1 MKYFNPNVIRFLKS
15 LSIKDRR
22 MFLHLVINKNMLM
35 KDNNNL
41 SINMLM
47 HTNCFVFNF
56 DWAYIH
62 RKACKYDKKYENSM

>member
-1 MKYFNPNVIRFLKS
+1 
-15 LSIKDRR
+15 

>member
-1 MKYFNPNVIRFLKS
+1 MKYFNPNVVRFLKS

-22 MFLHLVINKNMLM
+22 MFLHLIINKNMLM
-35 KDNNNL
+35 KDISNL
-41 SINMLM
+41 AISMLM
-47 HTNCFVFNF
+47 HSTIFLFSL

>member
-1 MKYFNPNVIRFLKS
+1 MKYFNPNVIKFLKS

-35 KDNNNL
+35 KDNNL
-41 SINMLM
+41 PISMLM
-47 HTNCFVFNF
+47 HSTSFLFSS
-56 DWAYIH
+56 DWVYIH